1 MLLRGDFAYMGG
13 ALGRRDHMMMMMTM
27 WLRCVAYSSFDHALT
42 LPVTPY
48 ELGAEF
54 IHTPECWL
62 AGADDDV
69 CRGPSLFRFEGSEP
83 CAVVSG
89 HCRAQFRMR
98 PLARGV
104 GGVVVVDMLTARED
118 ECLLVLRKG
127 GEELLLSTVNLSV
140 RRSGAYGHAL
150 RVQGQ
155 TASCGGG
162 DLAELWNQQLRVIV
176 LGLILHNQVGPVVAS
191 LPTTKDAAPVVSLSR
206 VGGPLA
212 MVLGTGYEDVGL
224 KAYRDVVFA
233 RRKASLL

>member
-1 MLLRGDFAYMGG
+1 
-13 ALGRRDHMMMMMTM
+13 MTPQLM
-27 WLRCVAYSSFDHALT
+27 WLHCCCCVASSSSFDHALT

-62 AGADDDV
+62 AGVDDDV

-89 HCRAQFRMR
+89 HCCARFHMR

-104 GGVVVVDMLTARED
+104 GGAVVVDMLTARED
-118 ECLLVLRKG
+118 ECLLVLR
-127 GEELLLSTVNLSV
+127 GEELLPLSTVSLSV

-155 TASCGGG
+155 TACGGG
-162 DLAELWNQQLRVIV
+162 ELAELWNQQLRVIV

-191 LPTTKDAAPVVSLSR
+191 LPTTKAAAPVVSLSR

-212 MVLGTGYEDVGL
+212 MVLGTGYEDRAL

-233 RRKASLL
+233 RQKGSRL

>member
-1 MLLRGDFAYMGG
+1 MLANGGGCPLSRAGGRRIWAGLSGG
-13 ALGRRDHMMMMMTM
+13 AMMPQLIMG
-27 WLRCVAYSSFDHALT
+27 LRCCCASFDHALT

-104 GGVVVVDMLTARED
+104 GGAVVVDMLTARED
-118 ECLLVLRKG
+118 ECLLVLRRG
-127 GEELLLSTVNLSV
+127 GEELLPPLSTVNLSV

-155 TASCGGG
+155 TACGGG

-206 VGGPLA
+206 VGGRWRWSLA
-212 MVLGTGYEDVGL
+212 PATRTE
-224 KAYRDVVFA
+224 R
-233 RRKASLL
+233 